1 MLLLV
6 IAAIVLEAIAQAWI
20 EWKRLLWGQLG
31 MAIREKVIVMRPAP
45 AAANRGAVVAADQP
59 SIANRII
66 KSIVKTVSIDESA
79 GSSVE
84 ESYLGVRWPVIAI
97 GVGVMA
103 LAIMLVVLPDIFVPD
118 TSLGWVDTWYYV
130 SLALKLPERVAE
142 HRFLYQSERI
152 GWTLPVYVFNRL
164 ATPLVANYLAKSLF
178 FIAGLF
184 FLFGSVKET
193 TGSVRTAT
201 FVSAVAAFHSFL
213 VHSIGTSYVD
223 GAMNT
228 YILGFLYFSTLAYS
242 RRGSAWNGFL
252 AGAFFGAQLLTHL
265 VALVLIPSLALYGIL
280 TWVRTVGRRPRIGRV
295 TLQLTAG
302 VVTVLAFAFAL
313 YGHWGIG
320 TFPLNVSLA
329 MLFSHSP
336 NEWVRPTS
344 GAWLL
349 HASWLL
355 LPAVVLFWTLATIGR
370 GLDRASHWS
379 AVAHPVY
386 VVFIAVSGTF
396 TALYALNEPW
406 LMFPFYAS
414 YLLPFTFV
422 ALGRIAVIY
431 VEVLRPP
438 TYWRV
443 VAASFLLGGLGYA
456 LAPWINAG
464 LALVVAL
471 GCLVAATS
479 LRLQGGWATTAAF
492 PVLLMGAG
500 MSINCASADYTS
512 QLRYAFSATAMQTVY
527 PAKSA
532 AGALKI
538 PRAKRFQAAI
548 AAADRL
554 TVDLSGNSGRQYF
567 FWYDGR
573 DELGMF
579 FRSVTSLMFAWSTG
593 HLLGEDFHD
602 FDQENLDRLAAYS
615 ETGMRDLVVLTRSP
629 EIMPPDPRFTIKWTD
644 REQVGGITYFAHY
657 VAFEPVLAQVQ

>member
-20 EWKRLLWGQLG
+20 EWKRLLWGQLA
-31 MAIREKVIVMRPAP
+31 MAIRDKMMVPIS
-45 AAANRGAVVAADQP
+45 AAAGSRPPVPAVDPRRVAP
-59 SIANRII
+59 GILHSFVN
-66 KSIVKTVSIDESA
+66 VVSIDESA
-79 GSSVE
+79 VPSAE
-84 ESYLGVRWPVIAI
+84 RSYFGVPWPVVAI

-103 LAIMLVVLPDIFVPD
+103 FAIMLLVMPDIFVPD

-142 HRFLYQSERI
+142 HRWLYQSERI
-152 GWTLPVYVFNRL
+152 GWTLPAYAVNRL

-178 FIAGLF
+178 FTAGLF
-184 FLFGSVKET
+184 FLFGAVKET

-213 VHSIGTSYVD
+213 LHSMGTSYVD

-228 YILGFLYFSTLAYS
+228 YILGFLYYSTLAYS

-265 VALVLIPSLALYGIL
+265 VALVLIPSLALYCIL
-280 TWVRTVGRRPRIGRV
+280 TWARTAGRRPRIGRV
-295 TLQLTAG
+295 TLQLAAG

-313 YGHWGIG
+313 YGHWGVG

-355 LPAVVLFWTLATIGR
+355 LPAVVLFWTLAVIGR
-370 GLDRASHWS
+370 GLDRASHWFA
-379 AVAHPVY
+379 AVHPVY
-386 VVFIAVSGTF
+386 VLLIAVSGSFAT
-396 TALYALNEPW
+396 LYVLNEPW

-414 YLLPFTFV
+414 YLIPFTFV
-422 ALGRIAVIY
+422 ALGRMTVISI
-431 VEVLRPP
+431 EALPP
-438 TYWRV
+438 TAYRRL
-443 VAASFLLGGLGYA
+443 VAAAFLLGGLGYV
-456 LAPWINAG
+456 LSPWINAG

-479 LRLQGGWATTAAF
+479 LRLRDGWVTSAAF
-492 PVLLMGAG
+492 PALLLGAAL
-500 MSINCASADYTS
+500 SINCASADYAP
-512 QLRYAFSATAMQTVY
+512 QLRYSFAATQMNTIYPATAADV
-527 PAKSA
+527 
-532 AGALKI
+532 KI
-538 PRAKRFQAAI
+538 PRTTRFKAAI

-629 EIMPPDPRFTIKWTD
+629 EITLPDPRFTIQWTD

-657 VAFEPVLAQVQ
+657 MAFEPALAPVQ